1 MSTGGNIHV
10 ITGTDDG
17 AVAEAAAKLFHQLKS
32 PTDDDFTN
40 DIIDGNADN
49 AEHANEICQ
58 STIQAIQ
65 TLPFFGGAKVVWLK
79 RATFMG
85 TDRTSEAE
93 RAKVGVEHLKD
104 VLASGIGDNITFLL
118 SATTIDKRRGFYKFL
133 KSNTKIIEHN
143 KLDTSR
149 DGWQDQ
155 VAIMVERRAKEL
167 GLTFHPDA
175 LELFVLMAGEETR
188 QISNELEKIDLYLGK
203 QRREVTLEDVRCMV
217 PLSRAAV
224 VFETGRAIQR
234 RDGARA
240 LELIDQQLH
249 RGESAIGILRASIIP
264 TTRNLFMAAAAS
276 EGRKLPTH
284 NYNSYNAALNKL
296 PSNELAWLPQKKAG
310 GVNAYPL
317 FLAARDASAFTI
329 NHLRLGMEA
338 CLAADKALVT
348 SALDH
353 RMVLHRLV
361 IQLIGSSK
369 RTA

>member
-1 MSTGGNIHV
+1 MSKGGNIHV
-10 ITGTDDG
+10 IIGSDDG
-17 AVAEAAAKLFHQLKS
+17 AVAV
-32 PTDDDFTN
+32 
-40 DIIDGNADN
+40 
-49 AEHANEICQ
+49 
-58 STIQAIQ
+58 
-65 TLPFFGGAKVVWLK
+65 PFFGGEKIVWLK

-85 TDRTSEAE
+85 TDRTSEAA
-93 RAKVGVEHLKD
+93 RAKEGVELLKE
-104 VLASGIGDNITFLL
+104 VLHAGIGDNVTFLL
-118 SATTIDKRRGFYKFL
+118 SATAIDKRRAFYKFL
-133 KSNTKIIEHN
+133 NANISIIEHN

-149 DGWQDQ
+149 DGWQEQ
-155 VAIMVERRAKEL
+155 VAIMVERKAKEL
-167 GLTFHPDA
+167 QLTFHPEA
-175 LELFVLMAGEETR
+175 LELFVMMAGEETR
-188 QISNELEKIDLYLGK
+188 QISNELQKIDLYLGK
-203 QRREVTLEDVRCMV
+203 ERREITLEDIRRMV

-249 RGESAIGILRASIIP
+249 RGEAAVGIIRASIIP
-264 TTRNLFMAAAAS
+264 TVRNLFMAAAAA

-284 NYNSYNAALNKL
+284 NYNAYNAALTKL

-317 FLAARDASAFTI
+317 FLAAKDARAFPLT
-329 NHLRLGMEA
+329 NLRQGMEA

-361 IQLIGSSK
+361 IQLIGTTK
-369 RTA
+369 RS